1 MAFFTKDTSFV
12 NRIVFPAPR
21 PPTYTAASFPTEL
34 VWMPDPGDRARG
46 GVAPAV
52 LLRWPAS
59 EFLVLFFHGN
69 GEDLGGAVVFLR
81 DLMNALSNTVRI
93 SVLAVE
99 YPGYGIYKGVANE
112 SGALRA
118 AEAAFSFATREL
130 SWPVSNLILLGV
142 SIGTGPAVHLASQF
156 DAGGLVL
163 LAAYES
169 VRSVAKHLVGTLA
182 SYLISDRFVNH
193 RHIRE
198 VRCPAI
204 FIHGT
209 QDEMIPCDQSVRLFE
224 RCPSENK
231 QIVLAEGVGHNG
243 FDLIDDIVVPLQ
255 SFFNRIRAQR
265 SAIGAVVQCPDLCSP
280 LSLSVI
286 SSWFASPTPTKAA
299 RKWRSGCLPIRPE
312 MGEGPSCESD
322 GEPPFSVVQRFGDG
336 PIVVDDRHFDLS
348 SEDVGR
354 LCHMGFSRPDAE
366 FALQETG
373 GNLESALD
381 ILLIQSAMS

>member
-1 MAFFTKDTSFV
+1 M
-12 NRIVFPAPR
+12 
-21 PPTYTAASFPTEL
+21 
-34 VWMPDPGDRARG
+34 RAQ
-46 GVAPAV
+46 
-52 LLRWPAS
+52 
-59 EFLVLFFHGN
+59 
-69 GEDLGGAVVFLR
+69 
-81 DLMNALSNTVRI
+81 
-93 SVLAVE
+93 VLAVE

-209 QDEMIPCDQSVRLFE
+209 QDEMIPCDQVGRTRLSVLAIWMLTVGTQSVRLFE

-265 SAIGAVVQCPDLCSP
+265 STIGAVVECPDLCSP

-286 SSWFASPTPTKAA
+286 SSWFASPTPAKAV

-312 MGEGPSCESD
+312 MGEEPSCESD

-366 FALQETG
+366 CALQETG